1 MPPYAACLLANMAEG
16 LLGDASY
23 IWVIIFLILTGCG
36 LPIPEEVGII
46 AAGVW
51 AADGAMNF
59 WLGLGAC
66 LIGCIIGDSIMY
78 YIGYRFGKSILREHP
93 AFTGFL
99 TPEREK
105 KIEELIRRKGWMVLF
120 TSRFMLGVRGPMYLT
135 AGILHYPYR
144 RFLLTDLVC
153 ATIVVTLFYG
163 LAWYFGPDILAWIRK
178 AEKGLTIALVVA
190 LIAGA
195 LLFWLHRRR
204 SKAVLASL
212 DSQDAMAR
220 DEKATI
226 DALAAIHSHDA
237 SDPAMSDNH
246 DGHSAHIESPDR
258 HAG

>member
-1 MPPYAACLLANMAEG
+1 MPPYVAYLLADVAEG

-105 KIEELIRRKGWMVLF
+105 KDRGIDTPQGLDGAVYLAIYAGSSRTDVSHRWNPSLPLPPVFTHRPGVCHHRGHAILWPRLVLWSGYPRVDSQSRKR
-120 TSRFMLGVRGPMYLT
+120 THDC
-135 AGILHYPYR
+135 AGGG
-144 RFLLTDLVC
+144 FD
-153 ATIVVTLFYG
+153 
-163 LAWYFGPDILAWIRK
+163 
-178 AEKGLTIALVVA
+178 
-190 LIAGA
+190 
-195 LLFWLHRRR
+195 RRR
-204 SKAVLASL
+204 TFVLAAPASVEGC
-212 DSQDAMAR
+212 AR
-220 DEKATI
+220 ITRF
-226 DALAAIHSHDA
+226 
-237 SDPAMSDNH
+237 PGW
-246 DGHSAHIESPDR
+246 DGS
-258 HAG
+258 